1 MHVLYK
7 EDQISISKF
16 DSILKKGSPHQMV
29 HGKLVLDDA
38 SEILLAGNNSPR
50 RNTTAGI
57 LNQAI
62 QYEASSFPIRIQ
74 YHGRDWSVDEFDQQ
88 MEKFY
93 AKDSKQSR
101 SKREWDYTLIVPKDF
116 DAAQYGL
123 NPSCT
128 EIPVHQDNDLLYV
141 DCSPSN
147 PTRKPSIKTQL
158 PTFSN
163 FMSFAAGHLSGQ
175 AVKDTANDPTA
186 KKLELA
192 IEKQIKKDFSG
203 LSAED
208 ANRIVQHFAEQNRL
222 RSALRQVQDEK
233 VFEIT
238 ANTYQRNHP
247 EAETP
252 PAWLAEMKEARA
264 KLHKDPPDQL
274 RRDRS

>member
-1 MHVLYK
+1 MHVLYQ
-7 EDQISISKF
+7 ENPISISKF
-16 DSILKKGSPHQMV
+16 DSILKQGSPRQMV

-38 SEILLAGNNSPR
+38 SEIPLAGNNSPR

-62 QYEASSFPIRIQ
+62 QYEASSFPIRVQ
-74 YHGRDWSVDEFDQQ
+74 YHSRDYSVDEFDQQ

-93 AKDSKQSR
+93 VKDSKQSR

-116 DAAQYGL
+116 DSALYGIDQ
-123 NPSCT
+123 SCT
-128 EIPVHQDNDLLYV
+128 EIPVHQDNDLLFV
-141 DCSPSN
+141 DHSSSN
-147 PTRKPSIKTQL
+147 PMRKPSIGTQL

-163 FMSFAAGHLSGQ
+163 FMSLVAGHLSGQ
-175 AVKDTANDPTA
+175 VAEDTANDPIT
-186 KKLELA
+186 KKLEHA
-192 IEKQIKKDFSG
+192 VEKQIKKDFSG

-208 ANRIVQHFAEQNRL
+208 ANRIIQHFAEQNRL

-238 ANTYQRNHP
+238 ADAYQKNHP
-247 EAETP
+247 EAGAP
-252 PAWLAEMKEARA
+252 PAWLTEMKEARA
-264 KLHKDPPDQL
+264 KLRKDSPEQ